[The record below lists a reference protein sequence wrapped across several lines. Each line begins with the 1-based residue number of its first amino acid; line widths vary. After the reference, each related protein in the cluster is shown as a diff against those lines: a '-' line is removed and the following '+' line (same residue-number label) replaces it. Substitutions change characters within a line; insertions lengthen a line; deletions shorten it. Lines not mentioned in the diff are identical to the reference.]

1 MRRRLLLLLLLP
13 GLAGCLR
20 AKSRLL
26 EPAAE
31 TAPFVRVNVVQRF
44 GGQTPSTRYSATI
57 VPNSQF
63 DLAFKVGGY
72 IRSIAETRGADGRM
86 RPLQGGDRVR
96 QGMSLAQVRQVDYV
110 TPVRQSQALLDQA

>member
-1 MRRRLLLLLLLP
+1 MKQLLLLLILLP
-13 GLAGCLR
+13 GVVGCVQ
-20 AKSRLL
+20 AKGRPL

-31 TAPFVRVNVVQRF
+31 TAPFVRVSAVQRF
-44 GGQTPSTRYSATI
+44 GGETPGTRYSATI

-96 QGMSLAQVRQVDYV
+96 QGTSLAQVRQVDYV
-110 TPVRQSQALLDQA
+110 NPVRQSQSQLD